1 LILAL
6 RDEGRTVLFS
16 SHILSDAEA
25 LCTRVAILAA
35 GQLQADGAMTD
46 LVELTV
52 RAWEMLLDGTTD
64 ELVQRLQQEE
74 VSVTRLGGDRVQV
87 HVPGSRAPE
96 SILQLTSAHGARVLS
111 LQPVRETLED
121 VFLKHVEGKGRV
133 MSREGA

>member
-1 LILAL
+1 
-6 RDEGRTVLFS
+6 
-16 SHILSDAEA
+16 
-25 LCTRVAILAA
+25 
-35 GQLQADGAMTD
+35 MTD

-52 RAWEMLLDGTTD
+52 RAWEMLLDGTSD
-64 ELVQRLQQEE
+64 ALVQRLLDED

-121 VFLKHVEGKGRV
+121 FFVQRISAAATASRDTAAEGDHAR
-133 MSREGA
+133 R